1 MDGFQFEYSCA
12 ELLLEKEKIGN
23 KEFEALF
30 EKGKIDGV
38 SEEIVQNSEA

>member
-1 MDGFQFEYSCA
+1 MST
-12 ELLLEKEKIGN
+12 LTLNRWLKEKFGN

-38 SEEIVQNSEA
+38 SEEIVQNSQA